1 MEIFCRSVVS
11 VNFFR
16 PALAVGCIIHEIWE
30 CENSIPMC
38 AIMLVCVS
46 LCMID
51 ERDISIVW
59 FGNVKI
65 SDVCH

>member
-1 MEIFCRSVVS
+1 MEIFCRSVES

-38 AIMLVCVS
+38 AINVGVCFT
-46 LCMID
+46 LYD
-51 ERDISIVW
+51 R
-59 FGNVKI
+59 
-65 SDVCH
+65 